1 MAGKNPFS
9 SLDAATRVGAR
20 NNVIDRTVD
29 EAVRGTPPEARRAP
43 PTPRSEADAG
53 RARRVRTPAPKKA
66 DPPAAG
72 PKKATRSPDVFD
84 AIGYIRRLA
93 GAQSNPGNK

>member
-20 NNVIDRTVD
+20 NNVIDRTV
-29 EAVRGTPPEARRAP
+29 EEIERGTPPPPPPPPRA
-43 PTPRSEADAG
+43 EADAG
-53 RARRVRTPAPKKA
+53 RARRVRPAPAPKKA

>member
-20 NNVIDRTVD
+20 NNVIDRTV
-29 EAVRGTPPEARRAP
+29 EEIERGTPPAP
-43 PTPRSEADAG
+43 PPRAEADAG
-53 RARRVRTPAPKKA
+53 RARRVRPA
-66 DPPAAG
+66 

>member
-20 NNVIDRTVD
+20 NNVIDRTV
-29 EAVRGTPPEARRAP
+29 EEIERGTPPRPPPPPRA
-43 PTPRSEADAG
+43 EADAG
-53 RARRVRTPAPKKA
+53 RGRRVRPAPKKA